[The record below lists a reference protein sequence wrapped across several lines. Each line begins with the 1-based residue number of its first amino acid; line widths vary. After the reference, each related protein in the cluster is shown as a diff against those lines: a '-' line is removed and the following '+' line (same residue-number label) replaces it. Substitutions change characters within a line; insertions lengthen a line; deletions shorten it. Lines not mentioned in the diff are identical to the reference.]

1 MLIQN
6 LGLGYTPI
14 HANDNGCVLYCNQLT
29 TSNNCLLCGEIH
41 HVPRPYKIPKKI
53 LKHFLIIP
61 RLKKM
66 YKTPN
71 LLKLMR
77 SWHHANKTWDEFIH
91 HVMDSKAWAHID
103 NS

>member
-41 HVPRPYKIPKKI
+41 HVPRPYKV